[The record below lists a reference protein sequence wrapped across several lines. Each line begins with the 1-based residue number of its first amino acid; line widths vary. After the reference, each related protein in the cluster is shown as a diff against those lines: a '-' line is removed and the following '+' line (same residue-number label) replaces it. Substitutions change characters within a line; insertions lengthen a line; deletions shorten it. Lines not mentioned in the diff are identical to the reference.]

1 MSTHSSIHNLSQ
13 FRESMGFKAGQEH
26 ERRRIG
32 ELIRQRISSLQLI
45 DGVAD
50 HRQPSQRSLR
60 AVIAELRRISA
71 VIEEAA

>member
-1 MSTHSSIHNLSQ
+1 MTTDTELQILELRDSVAWC
-13 FRESMGFKAGQEH
+13 AGTSY